1 MPSAAE
7 VRLCQCFWRKSLF
20 IYSCWQYLLFATRV
34 TRDLLLQA
42 LPIKFHLIPDTPKTS
57 ATFSVKK
64 ATICAEFFGTF
75 YRHRKYIK
83 NITKLRKFQIINTEK
98 FRAPPPKKTG
108 ERLPA
113 AQATALNVSLRQRYS
128 KTSPCFANCLQTRSR
143 KLFHLYFLF
152 FGNFFCG
159 FGNSAHICVIES
171 VWCKWCVLLLF
182 VQHFDTQKVA
192 RCGVVGWLQKYSQ
205 SPPCE
210 GRFF

>member
-1 MPSAAE
+1 MQTSAEGKFTCIMPSAAE

-34 TRDLLLQA
+34 ARDLLLQA

-83 NITKLRKFQIINTEK
+83 NITKLREFQIISTDNFTARHITHGKQACSHSLARILLLLSAQKGEKEIELKREQPIISTEN
-98 FRAPPPKKTG
+98 FTASPPKKSG

-128 KTSPCFANCLQTRSR
+128 KTSPCFANCLQTRS
-143 KLFHLYFLF
+143 
-152 FGNFFCG
+152 
-159 FGNSAHICVIES
+159 
-171 VWCKWCVLLLF
+171 
-182 VQHFDTQKVA
+182 
-192 RCGVVGWLQKYSQ
+192 
-205 SPPCE
+205 
-210 GRFF
+210 